1 MKKQKDTIKDTIF
14 IALCILFAVFLSGV
28 FIGRATS
35 RYPIDLTR
43 ADDGSFTASKS
54 DSKDLFI
61 GKKMNINVAS
71 VEDLT
76 LIPSI
81 GEATAQI
88 IVDYRTEHGSFQS
101 LSELG
106 DVEGLGSD
114 RILQLIDYITVG
126 GTYEDTGR

>member
-1 MKKQKDTIKDTIF
+1 MKKQKDTIF
-14 IALCILFAVFLSGV
+14 IVLCILFTVFLSGV

-35 RYPIDLTR
+35 RYPVDLTR
-43 ADDGSFTASKS
+43 AVDVGYIASKS
-54 DSKDLFI
+54 DTEDLFI

-71 VEDLT
+71 VDDLT

-81 GEATAQI
+81 GESTAQR
-88 IVDYRTEHGSFQS
+88 IVDYRTNHGPFQS

-106 DVEGLGSD
+106 NVEGLGSD
-114 RILQLIDYITVG
+114 RILQLIDYITIG